1 MLLLIYPCLVTGRW
15 SSLVT
20 PVSSTNKTDLYD
32 IIEILLKVALSTI
45 TLTHIYVVFFMRIID
60 MSMCK
65 SGQIKINIKWHKQW
79 QNGQFYLKNINVS
92 WSTGVGVD
100 HKGGH
105 VLAVDQKVG
114 GQVLWVDRIVRR
126 VQIFITVKQRKNE
139 VFGFQ
144 SILDEIFDLL
154 PC

>member
-1 MLLLIYPCLVTGRW
+1 
-15 SSLVT
+15 
-20 PVSSTNKTDLYD
+20 
-32 IIEILLKVALSTI
+32 
-45 TLTHIYVVFFMRIID
+45 

-100 HKGGH
+100 HKGGQ